1 MPSCSPG
8 VQSYVWESPRDL
20 WLKSLSLNYLSS
32 STVKL
37 LAYYH
42 IWEPVVGRT
51 CILLFSLE
59 KKIKVIGKQLLSKY
73 VFSSFENSEM
83 FCLGK
88 EVEIP
93 VGNADYIQNH
103 LCIFWWHY
111 KAWQFILKSSVRG
124 WSRIHMFSNTVLIH
138 VCNTLGT
145 H

>member
-1 MPSCSPG
+1 MITINTLMF
-8 VQSYVWESPRDL
+8 PRSTKL
-20 WLKSLSLNYLSS
+20 CLGIAQRFVIEIFVLKLSS

-111 KAWQFILKSSVRG
+111 KAWQFILKSSVRLQ
-124 WSRIHMFSNTVLIH
+124 TLPVLF
-138 VCNTLGT
+138 
-145 H
+145 